1 MFGGATS
8 PGSHH
13 PRLASARDPSYSFPS
28 SPLGACYTW
37 EGGASGPVGMGLIT
51 VRVVPR
57 SGRTSV
63 EVDERGIVV
72 RVPEA
77 PEGGRATEAARQALA
92 DALGV
97 PASTTVLRRGARS
110 RTKVFE
116 VPNLEQREAEVR
128 LRAT

>member
-1 MFGGATS
+1 
-8 PGSHH
+8 
-13 PRLASARDPSYSFPS
+13 
-28 SPLGACYTW
+28 
-37 EGGASGPVGMGLIT
+37 MGLIT

-63 EVDERGIVV
+63 EVEERGIVV
-72 RVPEA
+72 RVPAA
-77 PEGGRATEAARQALA
+77 PEAGRATEAARRALA

-116 VPNLEQREAEVR
+116 VPGLEQREAEVR
-128 LRAT
+128 LRAP

>member
-1 MFGGATS
+1 
-8 PGSHH
+8 
-13 PRLASARDPSYSFPS
+13 
-28 SPLGACYTW
+28 
-37 EGGASGPVGMGLIT
+37 MGLIT

-57 SGRTSV
+57 SGRASV
-63 EVDERGIVV
+63 EVEERGIVV
-72 RVPEA
+72 RVPAA
-77 PEGGRATEAARQALA
+77 PEAGRATEAVRRALA

-116 VPNLEQREAEVR
+116 VAGLEQREAEVR